1 MGLAAGSDLGPEDI
15 ERSDQD
21 YRAELDQAQ
30 KPSNIIMLRTLP
42 PNATVNEV
50 STLKA
55 WLSIPLWTVIYLI
68 RDFFVC

>member
-1 MGLAAGSDLGPEDI
+1 MGLVAGSDLGLEDA

-50 STLKA
+50 STHSA
-55 WLSIPLWTVIYLI
+55 WHSVPLPQHNQPT
-68 RDFFVC
+68 FVFI